1 MDWAICHD
9 NGRNACRHS
18 VQKPVKSVLFRSL
31 LGRMGWRSKSVSTLT
46 ILLLAATVT
55 VLNGLDT
62 PVGVAVDGSGN
73 VFVADSGIRLICKGY
88 LVDLIG
94 IEPMTSSMPFRQRH
108 ATH

>member
-18 VQKPVKSVLFRSL
+18 VQNPVKSVLFRSL

-62 PVGVAVDGSGN
+62 PVGVAVDRSGN
-73 VFVADSGIRLICKGY
+73 VFVADSGIRLICKG
-88 LVDLIG
+88 LFGGPDRDRTDDL
-94 IEPMTSSMPFRQRH
+94 FH
-108 ATH
+108 AMIWVEG